1 DGEHFDS
8 PCASSSSVHKN
19 EEALGRETVKTE
31 NVRGLKRKNLHG
43 NSFSPMQRFFKLH
56 LSVTLLCDQSWCEM
70 KTVYSL
76 LKPFVK
82 RKEMQRAEEIQD
94 AVPVDVWTREDAE
107 AIKLLN
113 MYFKHFIFKYLVSGE
128 PVREFPVFGV
138 QEGVFVMGVIDELM
152 NNQKGELVL
161 NELKTRKQNSLPS
174 SAQDKVN
181 CFQVSWGYLLQV
193 CPCPHSY
200 SSKSLHCAF
209 VNSCLV
215 LIGLHFTYIWL
226 YS

>member
-1 DGEHFDS
+1 MFIIHI
-8 PCASSSSVHKN
+8 N
-19 EEALGRETVKTE
+19 EIFYALGQETVKTE

-43 NSFSPMQRFFKLH
+43 NSFSPMQRFFKRH

-82 RKEMQRAEEIQD
+82 RKEMQRAEVQIGKEIHLSREQEIQD
-94 AVPVDVWTREDAE
+94 VVPVDVWTREDHMIPLLE
-107 AIKLLN
+107 A
-113 MYFKHFIFKYLVSGE
+113 GE
-128 PVREFPVFGV
+128 RVREFPVFGV
-138 QEGVFVMGVIDELM
+138 QEGVFVMGVIDELL
-152 NNQKGELVL
+152 NNQNGELVL

-209 VNSCLV
+209 VNCCLV